1 MIDKKKISRK
11 ELLKGPDEFMTL
23 SEKAALFVSEHSKA
37 FKAGGTAIAAALLIY
52 LGVTS
57 YTHYIDKKGQTA
69 YNKAYHEVMSSLN
82 QTPEKRDLK
91 KAEELFKEVIKDYG
105 FSKVS
110 LLASPQLAYL
120 QFQEKKYDEAISLYN
135 AFLKENPPA
144 EYRDMARLAIAAC
157 YEEKGDFAKAIE
169 ILQGVTSAPSSL
181 FREEAMLS
189 LARLYKLANQNEK
202 AKETLEKFV
211 ESFQNS
217 PFFPLAKAYLA
228 ELS

>member
-1 MIDKKKISRK
+1 MDKKKVSRK

-23 SEKAALFVSEHSKA
+23 SEKAALFVSEHSKV
-37 FKAGGTAIAAALLIY
+37 FKVGVTALVAALLIY

-57 YTHYIDKKGQTA
+57 YIHYIDKKGQTA
-69 YNKAYHEVMSSLN
+69 YNKGYREVLNSLS

-91 KAEELFKEVIKDYG
+91 KAKEFFNQVINDYG

-110 LLASPQLAYL
+110 LLASPQIAYL

-135 AFLKENPPA
+135 AFLKEDPPA
-144 EYRDMARLAIAAC
+144 EYRDMAHLAIAAC
-157 YEEKGDFAKAIE
+157 HEEKGDFSKAIE

-181 FREEAMLS
+181 LREEAMLS
-189 LARLYKLANQNEK
+189 LARLYRLANQNDK

-211 ESFQNS
+211 ETFQNS